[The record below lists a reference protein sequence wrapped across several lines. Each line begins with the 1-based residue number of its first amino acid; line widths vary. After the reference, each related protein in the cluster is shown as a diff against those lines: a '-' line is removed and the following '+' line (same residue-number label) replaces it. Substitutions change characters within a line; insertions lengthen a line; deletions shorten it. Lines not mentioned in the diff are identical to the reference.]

1 MNEDIFFIGGF
12 FFTVIV
18 VTLGFPIVRMWTK
31 RKEMEPLAGTR
42 AADERLAR
50 LETAIDT
57 MAVEL
62 ERISEGQRYLTKL
75 LAERERVRE
84 ALPAGAHRET
94 SP

>member
-1 MNEDIFFIGGF
+1 MNEDILAIGGF

-18 VTLGFPIVRMWTK
+18 VTLGYPIVRMWTK

-42 AADERLAR
+42 AADERMAR

-62 ERISEGQRYLTKL
+62 ERISEGQRFLTKL
-75 LAERERVRE
+75 LTEREAARA
-84 ALPAGAHRET
+84 ALPPGEQERRA
-94 SP
+94 

>member
-1 MNEDIFFIGGF
+1 MNEDILFIGGF

-31 RKEMEPLAGTR
+31 RKEMEPLPGAR
-42 AADERLAR
+42 ANDDRLAR

-62 ERISEGQRYLTKL
+62 ERISEGQRFITKL
-75 LAERERVRE
+75 LAEREQARTALPSPERE
-84 ALPAGAHRET
+84 ARP
-94 SP
+94 